1 MAPGV
6 TTNHLYDGL
15 RELRGLNRV
24 KMPERR
30 REWARNPEFRTRNPR
45 IPNPNIS
52 GGDRDRDD
60 DSAGGGDDDDG
71 FSGFATIP

>member
-30 REWARNPEFRTRNPR
+30 REWARNP
-45 IPNPNIS
+45 
-52 GGDRDRDD
+52 
-60 DSAGGGDDDDG
+60 
-71 FSGFATIP
+71 